1 MALARLLQLDKPSPP
16 LRGES
21 LLRNNENALAIEH
34 RKRLWWTCFLMD
46 RMISAELGLT
56 PTEATFPADIAPP
69 SSKTIPPGDLDQFF
83 DSDLFGLQIRIC
95 ELKLR
100 VARIESLL
108 RETSEYHDSIAQS
121 LKESLDSLQDFRES
135 IPNYMSLEFSK
146 ESSAAIFNLPWA
158 RGIAT
163 LYLRYHQCYAALL
176 RPVYYNHL
184 VLALKSAP
192 SPELSPIVSRL
203 MEEGLHAARSNC
215 QIILDLF
222 QRGRNARYGYWDSAH
237 LLSGLV
243 ILSLSRIMIKVH
255 EHDELSGGDN
265 SLYNT
270 CRSILHG
277 MASAG
282 NPSAKD
288 HLSYLADVESIV
300 DMLMSGDNVMVDES
314 DNLLLFW
321 ANFEVN
327 ETMED
332 GIWPDINWNGP
343 S

>member
-163 LYLRYHQCYAALL
+163 LYLRYHQ
-176 RPVYYNHL
+176 V
-184 VLALKSAP
+184 KGP
-192 SPELSPIVSRL
+192 SPLPTPY
-203 MEEGLHAARSNC
+203 
-215 QIILDLF
+215 
-222 QRGRNARYGYWDSAH
+222 RYQKS
-237 LLSGLV
+237 LLS
-243 ILSLSRIMIKVH
+243 
-255 EHDELSGGDN
+255 
-265 SLYNT
+265 T
-270 CRSILHG
+270 C
-277 MASAG
+277 SATQ
-282 NPSAKD
+282 
-288 HLSYLADVESIV
+288 
-300 DMLMSGDNVMVDES
+300 
-314 DNLLLFW
+314 LFY
-321 ANFEVN
+321 
-327 ETMED
+327 
-332 GIWPDINWNGP
+332 GP
-343 S
+343 FITII